1 MVASEVALN
10 ILVTTGDITMRRKKK
25 PSAIETERLQT
36 AVKEKQRLYREKMI
50 AEVNFDKIYNDF
62 E

>member
-1 MVASEVALN
+1 MVASEVALD

-36 AVKEKQRLYREKMI
+36 AVKEKQRFYREKMI

>member
-1 MVASEVALN
+1 MVASEVALD